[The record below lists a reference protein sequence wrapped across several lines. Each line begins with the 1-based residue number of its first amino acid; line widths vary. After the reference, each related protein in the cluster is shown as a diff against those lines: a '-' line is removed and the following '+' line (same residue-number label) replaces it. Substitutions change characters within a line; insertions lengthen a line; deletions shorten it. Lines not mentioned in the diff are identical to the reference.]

1 MGIPVLILGES
12 GSGKST
18 SLRNFDEN
26 EVFVCNV
33 ASKPLPFRKKLMSIN
48 TRDINKIRAIV
59 SKENCNCY
67 VIDDSQYL
75 MAFELFDKAKEVG
88 YGKFTD
94 IAVHFKQVIDTIR
107 EFTPEDT
114 IVYLLH
120 HIETNTTTGKIKA
133 KTVGQML
140 DNQLTLE
147 GLFSICLMARTD
159 GKRHWF
165 DTQSDG
171 FTPCKSPMEM
181 FNTAEIDND
190 LKAVDDTIREYY
202 GLSERKKI
210 QPKAKK
216 EDK

>member
-18 SLRNFDEN
+18 SLRNFNEN
-26 EVFVCNV
+26 EVFICNV
-33 ASKPLPFRKKLMSIN
+33 ASKPFPFRKKLMSIN
-48 TRDINKIRAIV
+48 THDINKICAVV

-75 MAFELFDKAKEVG
+75 MAFELFEKAKEVG

-94 IAVHFKQVIDTIR
+94 IAVHFKQVIDVIR
-107 EFTPEDT
+107 DYTPEDT
-114 IVYLLH
+114 IVYFLH

-190 LKAVDDTIREYY
+190 LKVVDDTIREYY
-202 GLSERKKI
+202 GLGARKKI

>member
-1 MGIPVLILGES
+1 M
-12 GSGKST
+12 
-18 SLRNFDEN
+18 
-26 EVFVCNV
+26 
-33 ASKPLPFRKKLMSIN
+33 
-48 TRDINKIRAIV
+48 
-59 SKENCNCY
+59 
-67 VIDDSQYL
+67 
-75 MAFELFDKAKEVG
+75 
-88 YGKFTD
+88 
-94 IAVHFKQVIDTIR
+94 IDTIR

-202 GLSERKKI
+202 GLGERKKI
-210 QPKAKK
+210 QPKTKK